1 MKRSAPHPAP
11 APLRLLS
18 FLAASL
24 LAGAAS
30 VAPAP
35 TAAQEAAAV
44 RIAVM
49 DLQNHSGWDHW
60 GGELG
65 ATAADELATG
75 LVRTGAFSVIE
86 RERLQTVLDEQSL
99 GQSGAVDPSTAAR
112 IGEILGVQAIVTG
125 SVTRFSMQTRS
136 GGFGPLS
143 ASYSVAD
150 ATLDLRVVD
159 TNTAEIVAVAEG
171 TGTKRFGGARYEDYD
186 FQQSFDAGIA
196 QEAVQP
202 AVDEAIEELLG
213 SRERLAA
220 LAPVPETG
228 EVVGSS
234 DGSIYIDRGENLG
247 VEVGQRFEVYRV
259 VDEIRDSDG
268 NLLDTVTDRVG
279 VVEVSR
285 VLSQSAICTVV
296 EGEAREGDT
305 VRRSD

>member
-1 MKRSAPHPAP
+1 MAPSTPRRATPA
-11 APLRLLS
+11 AGPLPTLALLG
-18 FLAASL
+18 LA
-24 LAGAAS
+24 LALATPP
-30 VAPAP
+30 V
-35 TAAQEAAAV
+35 AAQDAAPV
-44 RIAVM
+44 RIAVL
-49 DLQNHSGWDHW
+49 DLENHSGWDYW

-65 ATAADELATG
+65 STAADELATG

-86 RERLQTVLDEQSL
+86 RERLQLVLDEQSL

-136 GGFGPLS
+136 GGFGPVS

-186 FQQSFDAGIA
+186 FQSSFDAGIA

-202 AVDEAIEELLG
+202 AVDEAIDELLD
-213 SRERLAA
+213 SRDRLAS
-220 LAPVPETG
+220 LAPVPQTG
-228 EVVGSS
+228 EVVGSN
-234 DGSIYIDRGENLG
+234 DGSVYIDRGENLG
-247 VEVGQRFEVYRV
+247 VEVGQRFDVYRV

-268 NLLDTVTDRVG
+268 NLLDRVTDKVG
-279 VVEVSR
+279 VIEVSR
-285 VLSQSAICTVV
+285 VLSQSAVCTVV

-305 VRRSD
+305 VRSGG